1 MKRGNPPFFITPQD
15 ILETKKMPY
24 APKTMLSYAD
34 ERGTATVLTEDKVMV
49 TSGLGTGQMMKLAD
63 WIILAHGARI
73 VELYIPLDDSMPELE
88 PVAQPEPV
96 VPAMVSPVPELK
108 PLAIGCKLRWT
119 LNQETYRVAI
129 QTDKGVLQVKSVT
142 DGAGECHEDG
152 CTCTPCAELRMV
164 PPAPWRTRRP
174 LKKMLFANEIT
185 WKASLPEGGTIEI
198 TGPAPKIAP
207 SNPQVAA
214 AMSDYEKVRQLQN
227 VYKMKVDVYLGQS
240 PYDMMEA
247 LKDAVKTWQR
257 GLANLSLDDMLAN
270 QKAVR
275 MRSNQLKYTI
285 ECYSKV
291 LERVQTL
298 GEEASKVKPV
308 RVRAR
313 SKHMLYANINQMK
326 YVVSTFEGKITLSNP
341 SRHSEDAML
350 FDNFAQMSSTKPK
363 FYRIYRN
370 VVIPLPW

>member
-1 MKRGNPPFFITPQD
+1 
-15 ILETKKMPY
+15 
-24 APKTMLSYAD
+24 MLSYAD
-34 ERGTATVLTEDKVMV
+34 ERGTATVLTEGNVMV

-73 VELYIPLDDSMPELE
+73 VELYIPLDVSMPELE

-96 VPAMVSPVPELK
+96 AMPELK

-174 LKKMLFANEIT
+174 LKKALFANEIT

-247 LKDAVKTWQR
+247 LKDSVKTWQR

-275 MRSNQLKYTI
+275 MRSNHLKYAI
-285 ECYSKV
+285 DCYSKA

-308 RVRAR
+308 RVRAL
-313 SKHMLYANINQMK
+313 SKHMLYADINNKQ
-326 YVVSTFEGKITLSNP
+326 YVVSVYEMTAYVGKITLSKP
-341 SRHSEDAML
+341 SRHSEEAML

-370 VVIPLPW
+370 VVIPLHW

>member
-1 MKRGNPPFFITPQD
+1 MIS
-15 ILETKKMPY
+15 Y

-34 ERGTATVLTEDKVMV
+34 GHGSATVLTEDKVMV
-49 TSGLGTGQMMKLAD
+49 TNGLGTGQMMKIAD
-63 WIILAHGARI
+63 WLILAHGARI
-73 VELYIPLDDSMPELE
+73 VEDYIPLDDSMPELE
-88 PVAQPEPV
+88 PVAEPEP
-96 VPAMVSPVPELK
+96 MPVAIPELK

-129 QTDKGVLQVKSVT
+129 QTAKGVLQVKSVT

-174 LKKMLFANEIT
+174 LKKTLFANEIT

-198 TGPAPKIAP
+198 NGPINQIVP
-207 SNPQVAA
+207 SNPQIAA
-214 AMSDYEKVRQLQN
+214 AMSDYEKVRQLQD
-227 VYKMKVDVYLGQS
+227 VFKMKVDAYLGQS

-247 LKDAVKTWQR
+247 LEDAVKSWQR
-257 GLANLSLDDMLAN
+257 GLANLSLEDMVAN

-275 MRSNQLKYTI
+275 MRSNKLKYAI
-285 ECYSKV
+285 ECYSSA

-298 GEEASKVKPV
+298 GEQASKIKPV

-313 SKHMLYANINQMK
+313 SKHMLYADINQLHFI
-326 YVVSTFEGKITLSNP
+326 VSTFEGKITLSKR

-350 FDNFAQMSSTKPK
+350 FDNFYQMSSPKPK

-370 VVIPLPW
+370 VVIPVDW